1 MLVVMRTPLDDLA
14 RTTMATRRLA
24 QAVAVVLAVGGAGA
38 DAFAQGEPP
47 PRLRL
52 ILEASNVWQQRND
65 VRIPPD
71 TGTEFSIVD
80 LIGSAPTPSLRAELT
95 VGLTPRQE
103 LRVVYAPLRLS
114 GRGTPDGAI
123 AFAGGQFA
131 AVPTEASYQFTSY
144 RATWRYR
151 VYRGRTWTWSL
162 GATAFVRDARIAL
175 AQPGTTAE
183 DTDIGVVPLGH
194 VHGEARL
201 GGRWRFDVELDGS
214 AAPQG
219 RAFDAAAML
228 RYQVTPRLSIGGG
241 YRTIEGG
248 ADVDAVYTFAWINA
262 AVAKVAL
269 TF

>member
-1 MLVVMRTPLDDLA
+1 MAPMTSRTRQLLPAIGAALLIGGLA
-14 RTTMATRRLA
+14 
-24 QAVAVVLAVGGAGA
+24 A
-38 DAFAQGEPP
+38 DARAQGEPP

-52 ILEASNVWQQRND
+52 GFEAAGVWQQRND

-80 LIGSAPTPSLRAELT
+80 LIGSARTGSIRAELT
-95 VGLTPRQE
+95 VGLTGRQE
-103 LRVVYAPLRLS
+103 LRFVYAPLRLS
-114 GRGTPDGAI
+114 GRGTPGAPI
-123 AFAGGQFA
+123 DFAGSRFA
-131 AVPTEASYQFTSY
+131 AVPTEAEYQFSSY

-151 VYRGRTWTWSL
+151 VYQGRTWSWSL

-175 AQPGTTAE
+175 SQPGEAAE
-183 DTDIGVVPLGH
+183 DTDVGFVPLGH

-201 GGRWRFDVELDGS
+201 GDRWLLGFELDGS

-219 RAFDAAAML
+219 RAFDVAAML
-228 RYQVTPRLSIGGG
+228 NYRVTPHLSIGGG

-262 AVAKVAL
+262 AVAKVAV

>member
-1 MLVVMRTPLDDLA
+1 MGFLTSRYELLLRVVGAGL
-14 RTTMATRRLA
+14 
-24 QAVAVVLAVGGAGA
+24 AVAGFAA
-38 DAFAQGEPP
+38 DARAQGEPP

-52 ILEASNVWQQRND
+52 SLEAANVWQQRND

-80 LIGSAPTPSLRAELT
+80 LIGSAPTPSVRAELT
-95 VGLTPRQE
+95 VRLTRRQE
-103 LRVVYAPLRLS
+103 LRFVYAPLRLS
-114 GRGTPDGAI
+114 GRGTPNAPI

-131 AVPTEASYQFTSY
+131 TIPTDAEYRFTSY

-151 VYRGRTWTWSL
+151 VYQGPTWAWSL
-162 GATAFVRDARIAL
+162 GATGFIRDARIAL
-175 AQPGTTAE
+175 SQPGAAAE
-183 DTDIGVVPLGH
+183 DTDVGFVPLGH
-194 VHGEARL
+194 VYGEARFGDRWWL
-201 GGRWRFDVELDGS
+201 GLELDGS

-228 RYQVTPRLSIGGG
+228 NYRVTRNVSIGGG

-262 AVAKVAL
+262 AVAKVAV